1 VTEAPAP
8 AAQQIRVLHLSA
20 GNMIGGL
27 ESVLLTLAEYSQ
39 SCPLLQQEFALAFD
53 GPFAASIRG
62 KQATVHVLPEARL
75 RNPLS
80 VLRSRRRLRKLITNH
95 RYDAVISHSTWCQ
108 VVYGSIVAKTRRPLV
123 FWMHNNF
130 DGHWLQRF
138 AALYPPVLTICNS
151 RFTESSLS
159 RVYPRSHSQ
168 VFHYP
173 VRPLNRTDLDS
184 KSLRQHLSV
193 DEETVVI
200 LMASRAD
207 RWKGHLNLI
216 EAASQIKTKK
226 DWKIWIAGA
235 PQTRAEETYFDSVR
249 AETQR
254 AGLSHRILFLGHRND
269 VAAVMQAADIFCQPN
284 NEPEPFGIVFVEALQ
299 AGVPVV
305 TYRMGGPQ
313 EILDANSGILVEPG
327 DVNGLADAL
336 LNLIEDGPQRRRLG
350 LTGPARANE
359 LCDPQRQIRRLYDA
373 LVPVCVRD

>member
-1 VTEAPAP
+1 
-8 AAQQIRVLHLSA
+8 
-20 GNMIGGL
+20 
-27 ESVLLTLAEYSQ
+27 
-39 SCPLLQQEFALAFD
+39 
-53 GPFAASIRG
+53 
-62 KQATVHVLPEARL
+62 
-75 RNPLS
+75 
-80 VLRSRRRLRKLITNH
+80 
-95 RYDAVISHSTWCQ
+95 
-108 VVYGSIVAKTRRPLV
+108 
-123 FWMHNNF
+123 
-130 DGHWLQRF
+130 
-138 AALYPPVLTICNS
+138 
-151 RFTESSLS
+151 
-159 RVYPRSHSQ
+159 
-168 VFHYP
+168 
-173 VRPLNRTDLDS
+173 
-184 KSLRQHLSV
+184 V